1 MVRAQ
6 PTPALFRS
14 AAHAL
19 VPRSFVFGGQTVELP
34 EATHRHFQKVLR
46 LRAGESVTVT
56 DGNGTWQATRVPSNF
71 VAVGALEADGEAVRV
86 QRPAQRVAIGV
97 ALPKGEK
104 PELIV
109 QKLTELGVDE
119 IVFFPGDHSVAQWSD
134 DKVRKN
140 FDRLHLVAIEA
151 LQQSRG
157 LFLPVLRWADSLA
170 TLASG
175 NTRITEP
182 EGSGLGLGSGS
193 DLASDVAVF
202 RADAGGVQPQLRS
215 RQIVVV
221 GPEGGWSPTERQ
233 IGTAI
238 SLAPTILR
246 AETAAVVAA
255 AFWVGMRSNH
265 VAQSPE
271 R

>member
-1 MVRAQ
+1 MPSAQ

-19 VPRSFVFGGQTVELP
+19 VIESMLGGPTVELP
-34 EATHRHFQKVLR
+34 EATHRHFQRVLR

-56 DGNGTWQATRVPSNF
+56 DGNGTWQAMRVPANF
-71 VAVGALEADGEAVRV
+71 VDVGVLDADGEAIKVE
-86 QRPAQRVAIGV
+86 RPAQWIGV
-97 ALPKGEK
+97 GIALPKGDK

-119 IVFFPGDHSVAQWSD
+119 IVFFPGDHSVARWSN
-134 DKVRKN
+134 DKIQKN
-140 FDRLHLVAIEA
+140 FERLRLVAIEA

-157 LFLPVLRWADSLA
+157 VFLPALRWADSLA
-170 TLASG
+170 ALATLDSLDAG
-175 NTRITEP
+175 PRLGAADD
-182 EGSGLGLGSGS
+182 GSE
-193 DLASDVAVF
+193 VVVF
-202 RADAGGVQPQLRS
+202 RADAGGTSPNLRS
-215 RQIVVV
+215 RQFVAI
-221 GPEGGWSPTERQ
+221 GPEGGWSPSERE

-265 VAQSPE
+265 VAE
-271 R
+271 REKETEQR

>member
-1 MVRAQ
+1 MPPAQ

-19 VPRSFVFGGQTVELP
+19 VLDSSGLGGPAVALP
-34 EATHRHFQKVLR
+34 EATHRHFQRVLR

-56 DGNGTWQATRVPSNF
+56 DGHGTWQRTRVPANF
-71 VAVGALEADGEAVRV
+71 AEVGVLDADGEAVKV
-86 QRPAQRVAIGV
+86 ERPTQRVGV
-97 ALPKGEK
+97 GIALPKGEK

-119 IVFFPGDHSVAQWSD
+119 IVFFPGDHSVARWNT
-134 DKVRKN
+134 DKVQKN
-140 FDRLHLVAIEA
+140 FERLRLVAIEA

-157 LFLPVLRWADSLA
+157 VFLPGLRWADSFAALA
-170 TLASG
+170 TLDTLA
-175 NTRITEP
+175 NRP
-182 EGSGLGLGSGS
+182 ELGTATDGSEGVL
-193 DLASDVAVF
+193 F
-202 RADAGGVQPQLRS
+202 RADAGGASPQLRS
-215 RQIVVV
+215 KQIVAI
-221 GPEGGWSPTERQ
+221 GPEGGWSPAEREF
-233 IGTAI
+233 GTAI

-255 AFWVGMRSNH
+255 ALWVGMRSNH
-265 VAQSPE
+265 VAES